1 MHGRKSMLSIRV
13 LGNYVVIL
21 LKRRYIVEMGN
32 FSVQQELKKET
43 RERDKSRKENLGKF
57 FYDLAKLTFA
67 GVVIGSI
74 TPWFTEKE
82 IVFNPYVF
90 ISGLV
95 TTSIWAFVGY
105 RTFK

>member
-1 MHGRKSMLSIRV
+1 MT
-13 LGNYVVIL
+13 
-21 LKRRYIVEMGN
+21 MGKWN
-32 FSVQQELKKET
+32 DLQEQVKEG
-43 RERDKSRKENLGKF
+43 REREKARKENLGKF

-95 TTSIWAFVGY
+95 TTSIWAIVGY